1 MSTSL
6 TAVPGTDPAFG
17 SAYPAEDLQIADEL
31 NLNFDPKP
39 DFKSELNIDTVTKL
53 ISTGMQGLTTAI
65 ISSNSESKTNLASLD
80 QIFANFFLLY
90 KQCFD
95 FHRCLHA
102 FKTLTDILK
111 CSPVVF
117 LNSISSTNIGS
128 GNTPYV
134 HQVPSFIA
142 RHKNSIL
149 GKDFY
154 AEVPPQQLV
163 PFRNAMYIELL
174 ITISLYYLRSTFP
187 FDLIN
192 SNNSV
197 DFEVDAEARIQNCQ
211 IQIQATEFL
220 IEVFKG
226 INDLLQTSTSK
237 QNLCMFVNDLLS
249 RCKVQKTIFLSL
261 LCHVKTNAFANKFQ
275 SLTCQN
281 SNFVQGYSVELS
293 DAKSLEVKL
302 LELIVVLVKTE
313 FLVFVSYK
321 RKQAEEE
328 DFLFVE
334 SPKPVK
340 DQGSSLLRYNTEELI
355 VCQAFF
361 VQTIIEALKQYDL
374 LSLHSYWLNF
384 VISILPFAAKGLK
397 DIVVPTVN
405 QICRNL
411 EILSD
416 SNLIKTNGV
425 KFLPPDFTI
434 TLLDSLSNFFSFC
447 TLESMETQVG
457 AFSICNPSAANSVFK
472 SKTGTEEPTRTWAN
486 VPTNQQ
492 SIPPSEQSATIK
504 KEFWQDAKKG
514 LLDILPRVLSSLLTV
529 WKSVDP
535 KSCSSKLTNYAT
547 SFVMGQPSTVRQH
560 IIDCIHPLAL
570 LHGSKLFAAIALV
583 WNGRREKNRI
593 RKLNENATDDQL
605 VLVTLIKSVPTLN
618 MEAVVPGVSQVL
630 KFSNPSMQ
638 VKKQPIMEISI
649 LQFLFAYIK
658 SYSSDDIETNS
669 KIILPM
675 IKESIQN
682 TSHGGQIILLLI
694 TNYVIEKLA
703 TEQRDFRELQ
713 DLVSRLAESV
723 SQLATL
729 GLVQSA
735 WIGKLYSV
743 KPGPQMPSAQ
753 YDLLLHGGTETERL
767 KNLVNV
773 QPTSANSVQSLE
785 NLANILPNL
794 LDIIYRSEE
803 KDKINSVLQG
813 VVAVVLPYLKTRTV
827 DNMPSLRASSALIA
841 EMSYFHYTR
850 KSWRKEIFDLFL
862 EKWFFQMTPETM
874 PHWKVVIDNLMT
886 HDKISFKEFLN
897 QNSVYGFATGLIKS
911 RDVELDLKAK
921 LLKRL
926 AFVVFASEK
935 DQYNRILPELQE
947 RVSDVLKSGPSP
959 IVTEQIFMLFRI
971 LLMRLNPDSL
981 TGLWP
986 IMISELTMQLKQLE
1000 FDLLVEAGK
1009 ITKVNGANSSLNH
1022 QMNSSWLAMYL
1033 SVCKFLDTALLYSK
1047 MSLSHFQTYVWA
1059 FIGSQQTE
1067 TGEPSMAARRK
1078 PSGANN
1084 RLTCFVPYCVK
1095 ICQLLEERTS
1105 KKQNSRKVMPMYFGY
1120 PLLHFDFYSLETI
1133 GELQP
1138 FFSTICHSQMQY
1150 PPSISP
1156 SAETC
1161 PEAVYAASI
1170 DFDNYKG
1177 PKSIRKRMIDV
1188 YNLPMTKALDG
1199 EDFLEKLVERDFSE
1213 FLFE

>member
-1 MSTSL
+1 M
-6 TAVPGTDPAFG
+6 
-17 SAYPAEDLQIADEL
+17 
-31 NLNFDPKP
+31 
-39 DFKSELNIDTVTKL
+39 TKL
-53 ISTGMQGLTTAI
+53 V
-65 ISSNSESKTNLASLD
+65 
-80 QIFANFFLLY
+80 ANITPFLP
-90 KQCFD
+90 
-95 FHRCLHA
+95 RCLHA

-111 CSPVVF
+111 ANPVVF

-187 FDLIN
+187 FDLVKSN
-192 SNNSV
+192 SSRV
-197 DFEVDAEARIQNCQ
+197 DFEADTEARIQNCQ

-220 IEVFKG
+220 VEVFKG
-226 INDLLQTSTSK
+226 INELLQTSTSR

-275 SLTCQN
+275 SVALQN
-281 SNFVQGYSVELS
+281 SNFAQSYPAEFS
-293 DAKSLEVKL
+293 DSKSLEVKL

-313 FLVFVSYK
+313 FFVFVSYK
-321 RKQAEEE
+321 RKQAEEQ

-334 SPKPVK
+334 SPRPVK
-340 DQGSSLLRYNTEELI
+340 EQGSSSLLRYNTEELI

-361 VQTIIEALKQYDL
+361 IQTVIEALKQYDL
-374 LSLHSYWLNF
+374 LALHSYWLNF
-384 VISILPFAAKGLK
+384 VISILPYASKGLK

-416 SNLIKTNGV
+416 PMQIETNGV
-425 KFLPPDFTI
+425 KFLPPDFI
-434 TLLDSLSNFFSFC
+434 IILLDSLSNFFSFC
-447 TLESMETQVG
+447 TLDSMETQVG
-457 AFSICNPSAANSVFK
+457 SFAISNPSAANSVFK
-472 SKTGTEEPTRTWAN
+472 SKTGPEDATSRTWAN

-492 SIPPSEQSATIK
+492 SIPPSEQTSTIK

-535 KSCSSKLTNYAT
+535 KNSATKSSTYIT
-547 SFVMGQPSTVRQH
+547 SFVTGQPSTVRQH

-593 RKLNENATDDQL
+593 RKLNENATTDQL

-618 MEAVVPGVSQVL
+618 MEAVVPGVAQVL

-658 SYSSDDIETNS
+658 SYSSDDIDTNS
-669 KIILPM
+669 KVILPM

-694 TNYVIEKLA
+694 TNYVIDKMA
-703 TEQRDFRELQ
+703 TEQRDLRELQ

-723 SQLATL
+723 SSLATL

-735 WIGKLYSV
+735 WIGKLYTV
-743 KPGPQMPSAQ
+743 KPGPQMPSTQ
-753 YDLLLHGGTETERL
+753 YDLLLHGGTENERL

-773 QPTSANSVQSLE
+773 QPTSTNSVQSLE
-785 NLANILPNL
+785 NLASILPNL
-794 LDIIYRSEE
+794 LDVIYRSEE

-813 VVAVVLPYLKTRTV
+813 VVSVVLPYLKTRTV
-827 DNMPSLRASSALIA
+827 DNVPSLRASSSLIA

-850 KSWRKEIFDLFL
+850 KSWRKEIFELFL
-862 EKWFFQMTPETM
+862 EKSFFQMTPETM

-886 HDKISFKEFLN
+886 HDKISFKEFLG

-959 IVTEQIFMLFRI
+959 VVTEQIFMLFRI
-971 LLMRLNPDSL
+971 FLMRLNPDSL

-986 IMISELTMQLKQLE
+986 IMISELTTQLKQLE

-1009 ITKVNGANSSLNH
+1009 VTKLNGTSSLNH

-1059 FIGSQQTE
+1059 FIGSQQSASGDTMSSSVE
-1067 TGEPSMAARRK
+1067 EGKRK
-1078 PSGANN
+1078 FSGSSSGN
-1084 RLTCFVPYCVK
+1084 RFTCFVPYCVK

-1105 KKQNSRKVMPMYFGY
+1105 KKQNTRKLMPMYFGY

-1138 FFSTICHSQMQY
+1138 FFSTICHSQIHY
-1150 PPSISP
+1150 PASISP
-1156 SAETC
+1156 LADTC
-1161 PEAVYAASI
+1161 PEAVYAADI

-1177 PKSIRKRMIDV
+1177 PKSMNKRMTDLF
-1188 YNLPMTKALDG
+1188 NLPLTKAADA

-1213 FLFE
+1213 FPSE